1 MASQESRDNY
11 AADEAARAQLQATRE
26 ALQFLR
32 DQWAQQRED
41 QRPWMQMGGGAA
53 NRLGYLMGLEG
64 YAPANLTGA
73 FPVPDGWTKGGSGG
87 GAGGGTGGS
96 GGGMPPPGGGMPPP
110 PDGG

>member
-41 QRPWMQMGGGAA
+41 QQPWMQMGGGAA
-53 NRLGYLMGLEG
+53 KRLGYLMGLEG
-64 YAPANLTGA
+64 YAPANLQGG
-73 FPVPDGWTKGGSGG
+73 PIPEGWTKGGSTG
-87 GAGGGTGGS
+87 GAGRGPS
-96 GGGMPPPGGGMPPP
+96 GRGVAASPGG
-110 PDGG
+110 